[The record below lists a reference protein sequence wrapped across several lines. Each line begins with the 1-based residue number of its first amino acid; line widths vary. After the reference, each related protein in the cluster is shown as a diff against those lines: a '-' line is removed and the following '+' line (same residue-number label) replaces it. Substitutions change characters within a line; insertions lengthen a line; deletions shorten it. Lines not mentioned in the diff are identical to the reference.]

1 MIYHPVS
8 GTFMEITGVMWLVLI
23 LSLIVCAYMAWNIG
37 ANDVANAMGTSV
49 GSKALTLKQA
59 VIIAAIFEFCGA
71 FFAGDAVTDTVR
83 KGILVV
89 DFETATDDF
98 ANDLMY
104 GFIAAMMAAAIWL
117 TTATRL
123 GLPVSTT
130 HSIIGG
136 IIGVGLVLE
145 VQHDTSLIN
154 WEKTQEVVMSWVA
167 SPLMGGLLA
176 FGTFWIVRETILESS
191 NPEERSR
198 WLAPIMAIPTFF
210 VLGIALQFKALKGFF
225 GRAQANGWIEDKY
238 EWIPVKENGSFD
250 PFTPYCSP
258 DAEIITDECL
268 NAIHEGA
275 WVPINSIIIA
285 FIIAL
290 IAASVLAYVLRNY
303 EFKGE
308 EDGFHG
314 VERIFVWLQVITA
327 AYVAFAHGAN
337 DRSNAIG
344 PMAAVYQVLSS
355 GGEIQ
360 ASAPVPL
367 WLVLL
372 GSAGI
377 AIGVMTWGWRVMDTI
392 GHKITDITPTRGFAA
407 EFGAATT
414 ILIFSMPFLAVPVS
428 TTHTLVGAVVGV
440 GLAGGAK
447 AVDFRVFGKIASSWV
462 ASLPA
467 AGFGS
472 IAIYVAAGSDP
483 IKLLVVIPIAF
494 AIVAYVIWATWD
506 DEIYVEDA
514 LSDAGSADTK
524 GAQTHFEIFH
534 THALAVEETV
544 GHMLSAVKAAADG
557 EDAEDHIRS
566 TVEAELRADDVKNDI
581 RRRLGSG
588 QISVLQGRDEVLR
601 MVSRQDRIAD
611 YAQNV
616 AEQLS
621 FRELF
626 VDEKARGMLKEM
638 AEAVSKTTSLYE
650 DAVSQLKDVALSG
663 YTKAGRERLGELI
676 DAVNLAEHEA
686 DLVES
691 KAAAYV
697 FSHGEDAPLA
707 AVHMYRVL
715 QRMDDVANACEKAAN
730 GLLSIVYN

>member
-1 MIYHPVS
+1 MEPVM
-8 GTFMEITGVMWLVLI
+8 TLVLI
-23 LSLIVCAYMAWNIG
+23 LSLAVCAYMAWNIG

-49 GSKALTLKQA
+49 GSRALTLKQA
-59 VIIAAIFEFCGA
+59 VIVAAIFEFAGA

-83 KGILVV
+83 KGILYIE
-89 DFETATDDF
+89 DFDTISPAF

-104 GFIAAMMAAAIWL
+104 AFIAAMMAAAVWL
-117 TTATRL
+117 TIATRL

-136 IIGVGLVLE
+136 ILGVGLVLE
-145 VQHDTSLIN
+145 VQHSTSLID
-154 WEKTQEVVMSWVA
+154 WGVVSKVVMSWVA

-176 FGTFWIVRETILESS
+176 FFTFYIVRGTILEAED
-191 NPEERSR
+191 PIARSK
-198 WLAPIMAIPTFF
+198 WLAPILAIPTFF

-225 GRAQANGWIEDKY
+225 ARAESNGWIESKY
-238 EWIPVKENGSFD
+238 DWLPVKENGSWN
-250 PFTPYCSP
+250 PMV
-258 DAEIITDECL
+258 E
-268 NAIHEGA
+268 NA
-275 WVPINSIIIA
+275 WFPINSIILALVIA
-285 FIIAL
+285 T
-290 IAASVLAYVLRNY
+290 IAAGVLAYVLRNY

-308 EDGFHG
+308 KEGFHG

-344 PMAAVYQVLSS
+344 PMAAVYQILSD
-355 GGEIQ
+355 GGKLAAE
-360 ASAPVPL
+360 APVPT

-372 GSAGI
+372 GSIGI

-414 ILIFSMPFLAVPVS
+414 ILLFSMPFLAVPVS

-447 AVDFRVFGKIASSWV
+447 NVDFRVFGKIVASWV

-472 IAIYVAAGSDP
+472 VVIYVASGSDP
-483 IKLLVVIPIAF
+483 INLLVIIPISF
-494 AIVAYVIWATWD
+494 LMVGYVMWVTRD
-506 DEIYVEDA
+506 NEIFVEDA
-514 LSDAGSADTK
+514 LADAGGDAEK
-524 GAQTHFEIFH
+524 GAPTYFELFH
-534 THALAVEETV
+534 THAEAVEETV
-544 GHMLSAVKAAADG
+544 NHMLDAVNNAADG
-557 EDAEDHIRS
+557 KDPSEAIEATIL
-566 TVEAELRADDVKNDI
+566 AELNADNVKNDL
-581 RRRLGSG
+581 RRRVGSG
-588 QISVLQGRDEVLR
+588 KWNLLMRSDDFYHMLA
-601 MVSRQDRIAD
+601 RQDRIAD

-621 FRELF
+621 FRPLYDNAEAKTL
-626 VDEKARGMLKEM
+626 LKEM
-638 AEAVSKTTSLYE
+638 AQAVAKTAATYE
-650 DAVSQLKDVALSG
+650 DTVEALRDLTLSG
-663 YTKAGRERLGELI
+663 YTRSGREKLGDLI
-676 DAVNLAEHEA
+676 DQVNLAEHES

-691 KAAAYV
+691 RAAGFV
-697 FSHGEDAPLA
+697 FSIGEDDPLA

-715 QRMDDVANACEKAAN
+715 QRLDDVSNACETAAN
-730 GLLSIVYN
+730 GFLPMVYN